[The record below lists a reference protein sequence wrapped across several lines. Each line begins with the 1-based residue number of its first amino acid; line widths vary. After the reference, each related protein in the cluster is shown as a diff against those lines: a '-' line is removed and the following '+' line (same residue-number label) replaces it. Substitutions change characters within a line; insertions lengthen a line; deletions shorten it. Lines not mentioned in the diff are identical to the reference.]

1 MNFRLC
7 MGQERRSPYGTL
19 STTLRADVRPLQRVA
34 GRDHPQASLPQD
46 AIVATQRSGRPISKV
61 NSWLAQTANCSGRY
75 CVGVHP
81 LEYLRSV
88 ARHQRADAWSV
99 ALEFVDLVAGWGLEG
114 AELSVAA
121 RRLLNR
127 RPDAAPLWWAASQL
141 VLAPEPISLAADLRD
156 RLREELPEVLDE
168 GWVVEAAAL
177 SNQRVLFVGGDVH
190 RFREAKAID
199 APVAVVAPTGVHL
212 DDRYLDRV
220 REGAEGRGDDVH
232 EEPAEGLK
240 IVDVGSISP
249 FASELLRTS
258 AI

>member
-1 MNFRLC
+1 M
-7 MGQERRSPYGTL
+7 
-19 STTLRADVRPLQRVA
+19 
-34 GRDHPQASLPQD
+34 
-46 AIVATQRSGRPISKV
+46 
-61 NSWLAQTANCSGRY
+61 
-75 CVGVHP
+75 HP
-81 LEYLRSV
+81 LEHLRSV

-141 VLAPEPISLAADLRD
+141 VLAPEPIGLAADLREQ
-156 RLREELPEVLDE
+156 LRGELPEVLDE
-168 GWVVEAAAL
+168 GWVVEAAAM
-177 SNQRVLFVGGDVH
+177 SNHRVLFVGGDVH
-190 RFREAKAID
+190 RFCEAQAID
-199 APVAVVAPTGVHL
+199 VSVAVVAPTGVYL

-240 IVDVGSISP
+240 IVGVGLISP

>member
-1 MNFRLC
+1 M
-7 MGQERRSPYGTL
+7 
-19 STTLRADVRPLQRVA
+19 
-34 GRDHPQASLPQD
+34 
-46 AIVATQRSGRPISKV
+46 
-61 NSWLAQTANCSGRY
+61 
-75 CVGVHP
+75 HP

-156 RLREELPEVLDE
+156 QLRGELPEVLDE

-190 RFREAKAID
+190 RFCEARAID
-199 APVAVVAPTGVHL
+199 VPVAVVVPTGVHL

-220 REGAEGRGDDVH
+220 REGAEGRGNDVH

-240 IVDVGSISP
+240 IVGVGSISP